1 MSPSPSPSPAGD
13 RSTAKGAQA
22 TEAGA
27 GSLFSTSLRATR
39 RAILTSGV
47 AIALYASGFL
57 EFAELRLLEIRFAFA
72 ERVVSEEIL
81 LVEIDRQ
88 SLDEIGVWPWPR
100 RIHGLALDR
109 LDAAGAASVS
119 FDVDFSARSI
129 PEEDAALARSL
140 ARAEA
145 PVFLA
150 AFSDPDG
157 GAEVAPMDDLL
168 NEAEPASVLMPLQ
181 EDGRIW
187 RAIPE
192 RTFRGGAMAAMFV
205 ELAEMDPEPEPFWID
220 FSFDPETISV
230 IPFVDIAAGR
240 FDPAEIKGRRILIG
254 ATAVELGDI
263 APAPRFGSLPG
274 PVIQI
279 LAAQSIDDGRQ
290 LQRAPAL
297 LVAAFTAL
305 VAFLAALTQLQ
316 ANLRSVIAS
325 LSGGGGLAFSAS
337 VLTQAQW
344 PLILDV
350 APAVV
355 ALALSVPVAYA
366 GRVAQLDIR
375 LLAKSLALNRANLFM
390 SRVAENLEDGLVTL
404 DSSGAV
410 KTLNR
415 AASDLFLVDRDDVAK
430 SLAIGSYCLW
440 PRLRDLEDMR
450 QALTN
455 GSWNGHRRRAVCA
468 RENGERFYAEVAV
481 TSIDEESDRVWI
493 VLVRDVTG
501 IVQAERAARRR
512 EALLRDLKVRAE
524 AATRT
529 KTEFVATMSHE
540 LRTPLNSIIGFSSI
554 MNDEAF
560 GPLGADAYKQMSG
573 EIRNSGARLLRLL
586 THILDYAN
594 AEIDRLT
601 IDTAPVDIVELTR
614 EAVRLQSARAEQA
627 GIDVAFSA
635 AGPKYPLDVDRLA
648 IQKAIGNILS
658 NAIRFSEAGGA
669 VRITV
674 GEAANGGA
682 DIVISDDGLGMPP
695 SFLARCCEPFEQVD
709 KSASRGFE
717 GAGLGLTVAKAFI
730 ERHGGTLSLRS
741 TLHVGTTA
749 TIHLPGAPVTPR
761 SASPADGPA

>member
-1 MSPSPSPSPAGD
+1 MPSTSSSRTGD
-13 RSTAKGAQA
+13 VSVLQGAPPN
-22 TEAGA
+22 EAGA
-27 GSLFSTSLRATR
+27 VSPVAALLRAAR
-39 RAILTSGV
+39 RAALASGV
-47 AIALYASGFL
+47 AMALYAAGFL
-57 EFAELRLLEIRFAFA
+57 EFAELRLLELRFAFA
-72 ERVVSEEIL
+72 ERVVSEEVL
-81 LVEIDRQ
+81 LVEIDRR

-119 FDVDFSARSI
+119 FDVDFSARSV

-145 PVFLA
+145 TVYLA
-150 AFSDPDG
+150 AFADPDG
-157 GAEVAPMDDLL
+157 GAEVAPLEALL
-168 NEAEPASVLMPLQ
+168 KEAEPASVLMPLQ

-192 RTFRGGAMAAMFV
+192 RSFRGGAMDAMFTR
-205 ELAEMDPEPEPFWID
+205 LAARAPEPGDFWID
-220 FSFDPETISV
+220 YSFDPETIPV
-230 IPFVDIAAGR
+230 ISFVDIAAGR
-240 FDPAEIKGRRILIG
+240 FDPAEIRGRRVLIG

-274 PVIQI
+274 PVIQV
-279 LAAQSIDDGRQ
+279 LAAESIDDGRR
-290 LQRAPAL
+290 LQRAPAP
-297 LVAAFTAL
+297 LVAGFTAL
-305 VAFLAALTQLQ
+305 VAFLAALLQ
-316 ANLRSVIAS
+316 SRTNLRAVIAS
-325 LSGGGGLAFSAS
+325 LGGGGGLAFSAAA
-337 VLTQAQW
+337 LTQAQW

-350 APAVV
+350 APAAV

-366 GRVAQLDIR
+366 GRVAQLDLR

-415 AASDLFLVDRDDVAK
+415 AASNLFLVDREDAANPR
-430 SLAIGSYCLW
+430 AIAGYCLW
-440 PRLRDLEDMR
+440 PRLRGLEDIR
-450 QALTN
+450 HALARA
-455 GSWNGHRRRAVCA
+455 SWNGHRRRAVCA
-468 RENGERFYAEVAV
+468 RSNGERFYAEVAV
-481 TSIDEESDRVWI
+481 TSIDEGSDRVWV

-560 GPLGADAYKQMSG
+560 GPLGADAYRQMSS
-573 EIRNSGARLLRLL
+573 EMKNSGARLLRLL

-594 AEIDRLT
+594 AEMDRLE
-601 IDTAPVDIVELTR
+601 IDPAPVDIVDLTR
-614 EAVRLQSARAEQA
+614 EAVSLQSARAEQA
-627 GIDVAFSA
+627 GIAVAFSA
-635 AGPKYPLDVDRLA
+635 NGPFHPLDVDRVA
-648 IQKAIGNILS
+648 IQKAIGNILN
-658 NAIRFSEAGGA
+658 NAIRFSEAGGSVRVA
-669 VRITV
+669 VR
-674 GEAANGGA
+674 EAADGGA
-682 DIVISDDGLGMPP
+682 EIAISDEGLGMPP
-695 SFLARCCEPFEQVD
+695 SFLARCCEPFEQLD
-709 KSASRGFE
+709 KSASRGFD

-730 ERHGGTLSLRS
+730 ERHGGTLSLQS
-741 TLHVGTTA
+741 APQVGTTA
-749 TIHLPGAPVTPR
+749 TIHLPGGAAPVRQAPTGERP
-761 SASPADGPA
+761 G